1 MSKTASALAKGLA
14 IIMML
19 FHHLF
24 YSTETISAHVGAGG
38 FSSSP
43 LSEASLVNV
52 AQSFKICVAVF
63 VFITAYGTF
72 RQLDAKGL
80 ISERGARLCERYSIE
95 HVVKLLAGFWC
106 VFVLAQAVALLVGV
120 PSHWAGSVYGGNG
133 VIAGIAYF
141 LIDGLGLSS
150 ALGTPSLNATWWYM
164 SLAILLI
171 FLVPVLIKTSRLI
184 GGWALLAMSAL
195 VPLLAGWELGRSLW
209 WYLPSAC
216 AGIACAQYGTFERLL
231 AMLRSERH
239 AAPKA
244 VVLALLLA
252 VLLVVRQRIGME
264 FAIDALAAFLVC
276 LLSCVLEKTV
286 ARAPLCFLGA
296 HSMNIFLLH
305 TFIYDYFFGSA
316 IYSLVWFPFI
326 LLALLAAS
334 LLCSVLIEAAKRA
347 VGFSLKAERAA
358 TAVSHGLCAVR
369 QKYDDSAE
377 MTAA

>member
-24 YSTETISAHVGAGG
+24 YSTETISAHVGARG
-38 FSSSP
+38 FSSFP

-80 ISERGARLCERYSIE
+80 ISERDVRLCECYSIE

-106 VFVLAQAVALLVGV
+106 VFALAQAVALLVGV
-120 PSHWAGSVYGGNG
+120 PSHWAGSVYGGKG
-133 VIAGIAYF
+133 VIAGTAYF
-141 LIDGLGLSS
+141 LIDALGLSS

-164 SLAILLI
+164 SLAMLLI
-171 FLVPVLIKTSRLI
+171 FLVPVLVRISRLI
-184 GGWALLAMSAL
+184 GGWALLVMSVL
-195 VPLLAGWELGRSLW
+195 IPLLAGWELGRSLW

-216 AGIACAQYGTFERLL
+216 AGIACAQYDTFERSLIL
-231 AMLRSERH
+231 LRSERH
-239 AAPKA
+239 AVPKA
-244 VVLALLLA
+244 LLLTLLLA
-252 VLLVVRQRIGME
+252 VLLIVRRRIGME
-264 FAIDALAAFLVC
+264 FALDALAAFLVC

-286 ARAPLCFLGA
+286 ARVPLRFLGA

-305 TFIYDYFFGSA
+305 TFIYDIFFGSA
-316 IYSLVWFPFI
+316 IYSLVWFPLI
-326 LLALLAAS
+326 LLALLATS
-334 LLCSVLIEAAKRA
+334 LLCSVLIEAVKRA
-347 VGFSLKAERAA
+347 VGFPMKVEQVA
-358 TAVSHGLCAVR
+358 TAVSHRLCATR
-369 QKYDDSAE
+369 RKCDDSTE
-377 MTAA
+377 TTAA